1 MPAGRCDRVVPYF
14 IAAAAALTMCVTPF
28 VRADGDVALSDLAR
42 KIREDTRWIA
52 GVTNRS
58 VGSRGHAVV
67 FEKLL
72 ARVNAVSNVTVRTQ
86 EFEVSMPV
94 TEKAELTVLDGKW
107 KGTYRVY
114 PVWPAVVRL
123 NVTPRKGFRGK
134 AIYAGS
140 AEHRPLPARSLRG
153 QIAVMDVTVGS
164 GWRRAFA
171 YGAKALLLLGSEEE
185 NHYHFHSHIVPEPV
199 YFPRFYLPEGELA
212 EAFRNGEVEDVKLL
226 VRSSWQWKKATNIYA
241 LVKARGGPPGERA
254 LAIGAGYDAVSMVQ
268 DMAHGADAAVD
279 AALVLN
285 LLEHFAA
292 NPPKRPLLFVLADA
306 QGINQLGV
314 RRMLEAYSARSE
326 DRKRP
331 AAADEKRVEKYS
343 EHLQLVKELGQ
354 DPGALARLYES
365 EYKPLHRYVK
375 DVLAGEL
382 NDLQEDIPDLRL
394 EIGDADVKEKPAMKA
409 RLEEM
414 IARQNQ
420 LRGLQNQ
427 ILFKTRIAE
436 KNEAEA
442 ARVWRTVYSRV
453 HQQMERVKEPVLRWE
468 RFDRMREE
476 LVAALG
482 VTDEE
487 KQPLQFLLGLDLSD
501 AGYSCGPAMYCAH
514 LNLTV
519 TSTDLVRWLIRVR
532 DGETDPIWPEEQLR
546 FVNLVP
552 LRPQASARTYTVGN
566 TPTFSSPAPSFGLK
580 SGAWQTLEGYRARC
594 DTSYDRFE
602 LLDWSRLGPQIDV
615 TKSLV
620 EAMSDPSVFK
630 VRLKKVSRCWKRVTG
645 GIVDRSP
652 GDPVPK
658 VPMPGYMV
666 ALGRGAGKHAKTIGI
681 RMNEFAMTG
690 IDGRFQFD
698 GLPTH
703 LKDNGLKRLSVM
715 AFKFDNDGRIIS
727 AINKIPKAS
736 GLKQSVN
743 LGGAEEE
750 LRAMVFDCVE
760 LAYPPSFTDV
770 RALSSLQKPQML
782 DAIRRR
788 APEFHNISMVAGHL
802 CAFVPADTKWQILAR
817 PGSAD
822 PKMLVLNAVDPD
834 KAESADIRKDT
845 LGFDP
850 TKPLPTIVELISARD
865 LWRINERRLRSF
877 RRAGIS
883 SKVIE
888 EIHSRTERLLAEADR
903 AIGKD
908 DGAALYNAATGA
920 LANEMRAYKGVRQTA
935 NDIVRAV
942 MILLLGLL
950 PFSIAM
956 ERLLFASSH
965 IYRQIVFTAAIFVVM
980 CIALWSFHPAF
991 RITSQPLM
999 LILAFLIIF
1008 LSTMV
1013 IGILVR
1019 RFESDLEKMRSGRAE
1034 ESGAGTARGGLVS
1047 CALTIGIATMR
1058 KRKLRTALTGMTVA
1072 LITFALLSFSSATTV
1087 KEYNELELSSDPATP
1102 GIFVTTPNKRNMSG
1116 AAYGIVKNM
1125 AGTNSICYPR
1135 YWWATALHDQKWRLH
1150 VVQPAT
1156 GKEVMLKGG
1165 FVLDP
1170 ADAEV
1175 SGIDKML
1182 PDWDRFQREK
1192 GCYLAPETAAAMELE
1207 PGDEILAGGYP
1218 LTFIGTFE
1226 PTLFSEKMKTLTGD
1240 PYLPVDYTA
1249 IDPDEKQAMNET
1261 KLEDIADTI
1270 VDDSHLLRNLDWLE
1284 PRDMIVIPCTNGVG
1298 GLTMHS
1304 VYLKPGGTND
1314 IRDMAVELTQRLDY
1328 PVYYSDG
1335 KGVKVLAA
1343 AALIPK
1349 APRSVLIPLL
1359 LAGLIIFN
1367 TMLNSIAERK
1377 KEIHVYT
1384 SLGLAP
1390 AHVAGIFIAE
1400 AATYG
1405 LMGSTFGYI
1414 IGQGMATV
1422 FSNLGWM
1429 GNITLNYSG
1438 TQVMWTMTLVLLVVI
1453 LAALVPAMMAA
1464 RLASPSKET
1473 GWHLPEPDGDTISD
1487 VLPFTVTVDAAPG
1500 VQAFLYEYIDAHR
1513 EGSIGYFS
1521 SDNVKYLPAEK
1532 GKHVGGV
1539 EATVWLAPYDLGV
1552 RQDVRITL
1560 FPSEDDVCDLGL
1572 RLTRKS
1578 GQPKDWRKLNK
1589 VFVASLR
1596 NQMLGWRN
1604 ISAERVLK
1612 YIDAAAAVS
1621 GAG

>member
-1 MPAGRCDRVVPYF
+1 MLSEIRDRVVVFYF
-14 IAAAAALTMCVTPF
+14 VAATAALMACPGPP
-28 VRADGDVALSDLAR
+28 VRADDATPLSDLAQR
-42 KIREDTRWIA
+42 IKRDTEWIA
-52 GVTNRS
+52 GVTDRS
-58 VGSRGHAVV
+58 VGSKGHAAVQS
-67 FEKLL
+67 KLL
-72 ARVNAVSNVTVRTQ
+72 ERVQSIPNITVRTQ

-107 KGTYRVY
+107 KGKYPVY

-123 NVTPRKGFRGK
+123 NATPRKGFSGRAVYTG
-134 AIYAGS
+134 GV
-140 AEHRPLPARSLRG
+140 EHKSLPARSLRG
-153 QIAVMDVTVGS
+153 QVAVMDITVGG

-171 YGAKALLLLGSEEE
+171 FGARAVLLLGMESET
-185 NHYHFHSHIVPEPV
+185 HHHFHSHILPEPV

-212 EAFRNGEVEDVKLL
+212 QAFRDGEVGNIRLS
-226 VRSSWQWKKATNIYA
+226 VRSSWQWKTATNIYA

-254 LAIGAGYDAVSMVQ
+254 LVIGAGYDAVSMVQ
-268 DMAHGADAAVD
+268 GMAYGADAAVD

-292 NPPKRPLLFVLADA
+292 NPTRRPLFFVLADA

-314 RRMLEAYSARSE
+314 RRMLEAYSARTQ

-331 AAADEKRVEKYS
+331 ESADRKRVKKYQ
-343 EHLQLVKELGQ
+343 EHLALVDELGQ
-354 DPGALARLYES
+354 DPSALAKVYES

-382 NDLQEDIPDLRL
+382 NDLGEDIPDLRI
-394 EIGDADVKEKPAMKA
+394 EIDEAEEAEKPEMKA
-409 RLEEM
+409 QLETM
-414 IARQNQ
+414 VARQNQ

-427 ILFKTRIAE
+427 ILFKTEIAD
-436 KNEAEA
+436 KNRGEA

-453 HQQMERVKEPVLRWE
+453 HRQMEDVNEPILRWQ

-476 LVAALG
+476 LASELG
-482 VTDEE
+482 VTDEDR
-487 KQPLQFLLGLDLSD
+487 QPLLFLLGVDLSD

-514 LNLTV
+514 LKHTV
-519 TSTDLVRWLIRVR
+519 SAADLVRWLIRVR
-532 DGETDPIWPEEQLR
+532 DDEATPVWTKDQLR

-552 LRPQASARTYTVGN
+552 LRPQASASTYTVGH
-566 TPTFSSPAPSFGLK
+566 TPTFSSPAESYGLK
-580 SGAWQTLEGYRARC
+580 SGAWQTLEGYRRRC

-602 LLDWSRLGPQIDV
+602 FLDWGRLGPQIDA
-615 TKSLV
+615 TKALV
-620 EAMSDPSVFK
+620 DAMSDPSVFK
-630 VRLKKVSRCWKRVTG
+630 VRLKKVSRLWKRVTG

-658 VPMPGYMV
+658 VPMVDYMV
-666 ALGRGAGKHAKTIGI
+666 ALGRGAGQHARTIGI
-681 RMNEFAMTG
+681 RMNEFATTG
-690 IDGRFQFD
+690 IDGRFRFD
-698 GLPTH
+698 GLPTRTH
-703 LKDNGLKRLSVM
+703 RSLTGLAVM
-715 AFKFDNDGRIIS
+715 AFKFDSEGNITRTVS
-727 AINKIPKAS
+727 KVEKAS
-736 GLKQSVN
+736 GLKQRAN

-760 LAYPPSFTDV
+760 VAYPPSFMDV
-770 RALSSLQKPQML
+770 RALAALQKPQIL
-782 DAIRRR
+782 DAVRRR
-788 APEFHNISMVAGHL
+788 SPEFHNITMAAGHL
-802 CAFVPADTKWQILAR
+802 CAFVPPDTKWQILAR
-817 PGSAD
+817 FGDAD

-834 KAESADIRKDT
+834 TAESEDIREDT
-845 LGFDP
+845 LGFEP
-850 TKPLPTIVELISARD
+850 REPLPTIVELISARD
-865 LWRINERRLRSF
+865 LWRVNERRLRGF

-888 EIHSRTERLLAEADR
+888 NIHARTKRLLEEAEQAEAD
-903 AIGKD
+903 D

-920 LANEMRAYKGVRQTA
+920 LANEMRAYRGVRQTA

-965 IYRQIVFTAAIFVVM
+965 IYKQIVLTALVFVVM

-1013 IGILVR
+1013 IGILIR
-1019 RFESDLEKMRSGRAE
+1019 RFESDLERMRSGRAE
-1034 ESGAGTARGGLVS
+1034 ESGAGTARGGLIS

-1087 KEYNELELSSDPATP
+1087 KEFNEFELSSDPAPP
-1102 GIFVTTPNKRNMSG
+1102 GIFVTTPNKRDMSG
-1116 AAYGIVKNM
+1116 AAYGIIKNM

-1150 VVQPAT
+1150 VVQPET
-1156 GKEVMLKGG
+1156 GSEAMLKGG

-1170 ADAEV
+1170 ADAEI

-1182 PDWDRFQREK
+1182 PDWETFQRER
-1192 GCYLAPETAAAMELE
+1192 GCYLAPETAAALGLE

-1218 LTFIGTFE
+1218 LKFVGTFE
-1226 PTLFSEKMKTLTGD
+1226 PTVFSEKMRTLTGD

-1249 IDPDEKQAMNET
+1249 IDPDEKQAMAET

-1270 VDDSHLLRNLDWLE
+1270 VDDSHLLKNLDWLE
-1284 PRDMIVIPCTNGVG
+1284 PRDMIVIPRTNGVG
-1298 GLTMHS
+1298 GLSMHS
-1304 VYLKPGGTND
+1304 VYLKPEGTNS

-1328 PVYYSDG
+1328 PVYYSTG
-1335 KGVKVLAA
+1335 KGGVKVLTA

-1349 APRSVLIPLL
+1349 APRSVVIPLL

-1422 FSNLGWM
+1422 FSKLGWM

-1473 GWHLPEPDGDTISD
+1473 GWHLPEPDGDTIRD
-1487 VLPFTVTVDAAPG
+1487 MLPFTVTMGAAPG
-1500 VQAFLYEYIDAHR
+1500 VQAFLYEYLDAHR

-1521 SDNVKYLPAEK
+1521 SDNIKYLPAEE
-1532 GKHVGGV
+1532 GRHAGGV

-1552 RQDVRITL
+1552 RQDVKITL
-1560 FPSEDDVCDLGL
+1560 APSEDDVCDLGL
-1572 RLTRKS
+1572 ELTRKS

-1604 ISAERVLK
+1604 ISVERVLG
-1612 YIDAAAAVS
+1612 YINAAEAAGS
-1621 GAG
+1621 A

>member
-1 MPAGRCDRVVPYF
+1 MLPKGRDRAVVFYF
-14 IAAAAALTMCVTPF
+14 VAAFAVLITCSAPFGRAAEEAP
-28 VRADGDVALSDLAR
+28 LSDLAQEIKR
-42 KIREDTRWIA
+42 DTEWIA

-58 VGSRGHAVV
+58 VGSRGHAIV

-72 ARVNAVSNVTVRTQ
+72 ARVNAISNITVRTQ
-86 EFEVSMPV
+86 EFEVTMPV
-94 TEKAELTVLDGKW
+94 TEKAELTVPDGKW
-107 KGTYRVY
+107 KGTYPIY
-114 PVWPAVVRL
+114 PMWPAVVRL
-123 NVTPRKGFRGK
+123 NTTPRKGFSGK
-134 AIYAGS
+134 SIYVGGL
-140 AEHRPLPARSLRG
+140 EHKPLPARSLRG
-153 QIAVMDVTVGS
+153 QIAVMDITVSS

-171 YGAKALLLLGSEEE
+171 FGAKALLLLGAEDES
-185 NHYHFHSHIVPEPV
+185 HYQFHAHIVPEPV
-199 YFPRFYLPEGELA
+199 YFPRFYLPDGELA
-212 EAFRNGEVEDVKLL
+212 EAFRNGEVTDIKLL
-226 VRSSWQWKKATNIYA
+226 VRSSWQWKKATNIYG

-254 LAIGAGYDAVSMVQ
+254 LVIGAGYDAASMLQ
-268 DMAHGADAAVD
+268 GIAHGADAAVD
-279 AALVLN
+279 AAIVLN

-292 NPPKRPLLFVLADA
+292 SPARRPLLFVLADA

-314 RRMLEAYSARSE
+314 RRMLETYSARTE

-331 AAADEKRVEKYS
+331 EAADRKRVKEYG
-343 EHLQLVKELGQ
+343 EHLELVRELGQ
-354 DPGALARLYES
+354 DPSALARVHES
-365 EYKPLHRYVK
+365 DYKPLHRYVK

-382 NDLQEDIPDLRL
+382 NELQEDIPDKRL
-394 EIGDADVKEKPAMKA
+394 EMNEADEAEKPAMQA
-409 RLEEM
+409 DLEKM

-427 ILFKTRIAE
+427 ILFKTEIAE
-436 KNEAEA
+436 KNRAEA
-442 ARVWRTVYSRV
+442 ARVWRTVYERV
-453 HQQMERVKEPVLRWE
+453 HKQMEDVNEPLLRWE
-468 RFDRMREE
+468 RFDRMREQ
-476 LVAALG
+476 LVGELG
-482 VTDEE
+482 VTDKD
-487 KQPLQFLLGLDLSD
+487 KQPLLFMLGVDLSD

-514 LNLTV
+514 LKQTAA
-519 TSTDLVRWLIRVR
+519 TTDMVRWLIRVR
-532 DGETDPIWPEEQLR
+532 DGEAAPVWTEDQLR

-552 LRPQASARTYTVGN
+552 LRPQASASTYTVGHM
-566 TPTFSSPAPSFGLK
+566 PTFSSPAESFGLK
-580 SGAWQTLEGYRARC
+580 AGAWQTLEGYRARC
-594 DTSYDRFE
+594 DTTLDRFE
-602 LLDWSRLGPQIDV
+602 FLDWGRLGPQIDA
-615 TKSLV
+615 TKALV

-630 VRLKKVSRCWKRVTG
+630 VRLKKVSRRWRRVTG

-666 ALGRGAGKHAKTIGI
+666 ALGRAAGQHARTIGI
-681 RMNEFAMTG
+681 RMNEFAITG
-690 IDGRFQFD
+690 IDGRFRFD
-698 GLPTH
+698 GMPAHINRNL
-703 LKDNGLKRLSVM
+703 NGLAVM
-715 AFKFDNDGRIIS
+715 AFKFDSEGRITRTVS
-727 AINKIPKAS
+727 KIQKAS
-736 GLKQSVN
+736 GLKQSAN
-743 LGGAEEE
+743 LGGAEQE
-750 LRAMVFDCVE
+750 LRAMVFDCIEV
-760 LAYPPSFTDV
+760 AYPPSFIDV
-770 RALSSLQKPQML
+770 RALSALQKPQIL

-788 APEFHNISMVAGHL
+788 SPEYHNVTMVAGHL
-802 CAFVPADTKWQILAR
+802 CAFVPPDTKWQILAR
-817 PGSAD
+817 PGDAD
-822 PKMLVLNAVDPD
+822 PKMLVLNAIDPD
-834 KAESADIRKDT
+834 AAESADIREDT
-845 LGFDP
+845 IGFEP
-850 TKPLPTIVELISARD
+850 TEPLPTIVELISARD

-888 EIHSRTERLLAEADR
+888 DIHARTERLLIEAEQATAD
-903 AIGKD
+903 D

-965 IYRQIVFTAAIFVVM
+965 IYKQIILTSVIFVVM

-999 LILAFLIIF
+999 LVLAFLIIF

-1013 IGILVR
+1013 IGILMR

-1034 ESGAGTARGGLVS
+1034 ESGAGTARGGLIS

-1058 KRKLRTALTGMTVA
+1058 KRKLRTALTGITVA

-1087 KEYNELELSSDPATP
+1087 KEFNELELNADPAPP

-1116 AAYGIVKNM
+1116 AAYGIIKNM

-1150 VVQPAT
+1150 VVKPDT

-1170 ADAEV
+1170 ADAKM

-1182 PDWDRFQREK
+1182 PDWDTFQRER
-1192 GCYLAPETAAAMELE
+1192 GCYLAPETAAALGVEH
-1207 PGDEILAGGYP
+1207 GDEILAGGYP
-1218 LTFIGTFE
+1218 LKFVGTFD
-1226 PTLFSEKMKTLTGD
+1226 PKLFRDRMKTLTGD

-1249 IDPDEKQAMNET
+1249 IDPDEKQAMAET

-1284 PRDMIVIPCTNGVG
+1284 PRDMIVIPRTNGVG
-1298 GLTMHS
+1298 GLSMHS
-1304 VYLKPGGTND
+1304 VYLKPATTND
-1314 IRDMAVELTQRLDY
+1314 IRSMAVELTQRLDY
-1328 PVYYSDG
+1328 PVYYSTG
-1335 KGVKVLAA
+1335 KGVRVLTA

-1349 APRSVLIPLL
+1349 APRSVVIPLL

-1473 GWHLPEPDGDTISD
+1473 GWHLPEPDGDTIRD
-1487 VLPFTVTVDAAPG
+1487 MLPFTVTVDAAPG
-1500 VQAFLYEYIDAHR
+1500 VQAFLYEYLDAHR

-1521 SDNVKYLPAEK
+1521 SDNIRYLPAQESR
-1532 GKHVGGV
+1532 HVGGV

-1552 RQDVRITL
+1552 RQDVTIGL
-1560 FPSEDDVCDLGL
+1560 VPSEEDVCDLSL
-1572 RLTRKS
+1572 ELTRKS

-1604 ISAERVLK
+1604 ISAERVLG
-1612 YIDAAAAVS
+1612 YIQAAQAADS
-1621 GAG
+1621 A

>member
-1 MPAGRCDRVVPYF
+1 MLLERRDRVAVSCLVAT
-14 IAAAAALTMCVTPF
+14 IALLMACSRAPARAQEE
-28 VRADGDVALSDLAR
+28 VRLSDLAQEI
-42 KIREDTRWIA
+42 KQDTEWIA
-52 GVTNRS
+52 GVPDRS
-58 VGSRGHAVV
+58 VGSEGHAAV
-67 FEKLL
+67 FQELL
-72 ARVNAVSNVTVRTQ
+72 KRVNAIPDITVRTQ
-86 EFEVSMPV
+86 EFEVMMPV
-94 TEKAELTVLDGKW
+94 TGKAELTVLDGKW
-107 KGTYRVY
+107 KGKYPVY
-114 PVWPAVVRL
+114 PMWPAVVRL
-123 NVTPRKGFRGK
+123 NTTPKKGFSGRS
-134 AIYAGS
+134 IYAGG
-140 AEHRPLPARSLRG
+140 AEQKPLPARSLRG
-153 QIAVMDVTVGS
+153 QIAVMDITAGG

-171 YGAKALLLLGSEEE
+171 FGAKALLLLGSEAET
-185 NHYHFHSHIVPEPV
+185 HYHFHSHIVPEPV
-199 YFPRFYLPEGELA
+199 YFPRFYLPEGDLA
-212 EAFRNGEVEDVKLL
+212 EAFRNGEVENIKLL

-241 LVKARGGPPGERA
+241 LVKGRGGPPGQRA
-254 LAIGAGYDAVSMVQ
+254 LVIGAGYDAVSMVQ
-268 DMAHGADAAVD
+268 GMAHGADAAID
-279 AALVLN
+279 AAVVLN

-292 NPPKRPLLFVLADA
+292 NPAKRPFLFVLADA

-314 RRMLEAYSARSE
+314 RRMLEAYSARTADRRRPE
-326 DRKRP
+326 AADRKRIK
-331 AAADEKRVEKYS
+331 EYQ
-343 EHLQLVKELGQ
+343 EHLALVDDLGQ
-354 DPGALARLYES
+354 DPGALARVHES

-382 NDLQEDIPDLRL
+382 NDLTEDIPDYRL
-394 EIGDADVKEKPAMKA
+394 EVEEADQADKPGMEAQLKKMVT
-409 RLEEM
+409 
-414 IARQNQ
+414 RQNQ

-427 ILFKTRIAE
+427 ILFRTEIAE
-436 KNEAEA
+436 KNKGEA
-442 ARVWRTVYSRV
+442 ARVWRTVYGRV
-453 HQQMERVKEPVLRWE
+453 RKQMEDVNEPILRWQ
-468 RFDRMREE
+468 RFDRMREG
-476 LVAALG
+476 LAAELG
-482 VTDEE
+482 VTDED
-487 KQPLQFLLGLDLSD
+487 KQPLLFLLGIDLSD
-501 AGYSCGPAMYCAH
+501 AGYSCGPAKYCAH
-514 LNLTV
+514 LKHTV
-519 TSTDLVRWLIRVR
+519 SATDMVRWLIRVR
-532 DGETDPIWPEEQLR
+532 DDETTPVWTKDQLR

-552 LRPQASARTYTVGN
+552 LRPQASASTYTVGQ
-566 TPTFSSPAPSFGLK
+566 TPTFSSPAESFGLK
-580 SGAWQTLEGYRARC
+580 SSAWQTLEGYRMRC

-602 LLDWSRLGPQIDV
+602 FLDWGRLGPQIDA
-615 TKSLV
+615 TKALV
-620 EAMSDPSVFK
+620 KAMGDPSVFK
-630 VRLKKVSRCWKRVTG
+630 VRLKKVSRRWKRVTG
-645 GIVDRSP
+645 AIVDRSP

-658 VPMPGYMV
+658 VPMTGYMV
-666 ALGRGAGKHAKTIGI
+666 ALGRGAGHHARTIGI
-681 RMNEFAMTG
+681 RMNEFAITG
-690 IDGRFQFD
+690 IDGRFRFD
-698 GLPTH
+698 GLPAH
-703 LKDNGLKRLSVM
+703 LANNNLKGLAVM
-715 AFKFDNDGRIIS
+715 AFKFDSEGRIARTVS
-727 AINKIPKAS
+727 KVEKAS
-736 GLKQSVN
+736 GLKQRAN

-760 LAYPPSFTDV
+760 VASPPSFMDV
-770 RALSSLQKPQML
+770 RALGALQKPQIL

-788 APEFHNISMVAGHL
+788 SPEFHNVTMAGGHL
-802 CAFVPADTKWQILAR
+802 CAFVPPDTKWQLLAR
-817 PGSAD
+817 PGDAD
-822 PKMLVLNAVDPD
+822 PKMLVLNAIDPD
-834 KAESADIRKDT
+834 AAESADIREDT
-845 LGFDP
+845 VGFEP
-850 TKPLPTIVELISARD
+850 TEPLPTIVELISARD

-888 EIHSRTERLLAEADR
+888 NIHARAKRLLDEAEQ
-903 AIGKD
+903 AIEDD

-965 IYRQIVFTAAIFVVM
+965 IYRQILLTATIFIVM

-1013 IGILVR
+1013 IGILMR

-1034 ESGAGTARGGLVS
+1034 ESGAGTARGGLIS

-1087 KEYNELELSSDPATP
+1087 KEFNEFELSADPAPP

-1116 AAYGIVKNM
+1116 AAYGIIKNM
-1125 AGTNSICYPR
+1125 AGTNAICYPR
-1135 YWWATALHDQKWRLH
+1135 YWWATALYDQKWRLH
-1150 VVQPAT
+1150 VVQPET

-1170 ADAEV
+1170 ADAEM

-1182 PDWDRFQREK
+1182 PDWETFQREK
-1192 GCYLAPETAAAMELE
+1192 GCYLAPETAAALGLE
-1207 PGDEILAGGYP
+1207 PGDEIFAGGYP
-1218 LTFIGTFE
+1218 LKFVGTFE
-1226 PTLFSEKMKTLTGD
+1226 PTLFSEKMRTLTGD

-1249 IDPDEKQAMNET
+1249 IDPDERQAMAET

-1284 PRDMIVIPCTNGVG
+1284 PRDMIVIPRTNGVG
-1298 GLTMHS
+1298 GLSMHS
-1304 VYLKPGGTND
+1304 VYLRPEGTNS
-1314 IRDMAVELTQRLDY
+1314 IRDMAIELTQRLDY
-1328 PVYYSDG
+1328 PVYYSTG
-1335 KGVKVLAA
+1335 QSVNVLAA

-1349 APRSVLIPLL
+1349 APRSVVIPLL

-1453 LAALVPAMMAA
+1453 LAALVPAIMAA

-1473 GWHLPEPDGDTISD
+1473 GWRLPEPDGDTIRD
-1487 VLPFTVTVDAAPG
+1487 VLPFTVTVEAAPG
-1500 VQAFLYEYIDAHR
+1500 VQAFLYEYLDAHR

-1521 SDNVKYLPAEK
+1521 SDDITYLPAQE
-1532 GKHVGGV
+1532 GRHVGGV
-1539 EATVWLAPYDLGV
+1539 AATVWLAPYDLGV
-1552 RQDVRITL
+1552 RQDVTIAL
-1560 FPSEDDVCDLGL
+1560 MPSEDDVCDLGL
-1572 RLTRKS
+1572 ELTRKS

-1596 NQMLGWRN
+1596 SQMLGWRN
-1604 ISAERVLK
+1604 ISVERVLG
-1612 YIDAAAAVS
+1612 YIRAAEAAGS
-1621 GAG
+1621 A